1 MRKKR
6 RKPRTWIVVGSTL
19 LFGIVGSIAVAYFWT
34 ALFPRL
40 IPARATTQPA
50 PAIGVGEQFEV
61 LTAIFTLVAF
71 VGVIATLLF
80 QWSETEGQ
88 RMEAA
93 RDQVRGEAF
102 QLMGAWQTIVHNT
115 MLSDADGRQAF
126 NLLNIRLSSVLFN
139 DEHGGKKAL
148 RPALSRNDIEKFY
161 RGFYQGE
168 VSAAL
173 GNYFR
178 FLYHI
183 IRYVKRSQLDSEDK
197 KDLVRLVRAHLSDP
211 ELNLLFWNGL
221 TTYAGQMYGLIE
233 EFDLLQNF
241 SFTGILEAEMKLYP
255 RTYERWAKERE
266 RKAAMQQS

>member
-19 LFGIVGSIAVAYFWT
+19 LFGIVGSIVVAYFWT

-93 RDQVRGEAF
+93 RDQVRSEAF

-115 MLSDADGRQAF
+115 RLSDADGRQAF

-139 DEHGGKKAL
+139 DEQGGKKAL
-148 RPALSRNDIEKFY
+148 RPPLSRNDIEKFY

-183 IRYVKRSQLDSEDK
+183 IRYVKRSQLDTEDK

-221 TTYAGQMYGLIE
+221 TSYAGQMYGLIE

-255 RTYERWAKERE
+255 KTFERWAKERE
-266 RKAAMQQS
+266 RKAAMQQ